1 MNKVHIQFYK
11 TKHSEF
17 ILGSFDNKLCM
28 LDYKYRTMRSTVDN
42 RIKAGLGASFEE
54 LDDEVLQLTR
64 TQLDEY
70 LSGKRKVFD
79 IPLLTVGTIFQKQV
93 WNALVK
99 VPYGKTLSY
108 LELAKNID
116 NEKAVRAVAA
126 ANGANAIS
134 IIIPCHR
141 IIGSKGELTGYAGG
155 IPVKKA
161 LLKIEGTA
169 IEETAEECLTETMDM
184 F

>member
-17 ILGSFDNKLCM
+17 ILGSSDNKLCM
-28 LDYKYRTMRSTVDN
+28 LDYRYRTMRNAIDN
-42 RIKAGLGASFEE
+42 RIKAGLGVDFEE
-54 LDDEVLQLTR
+54 QDDETLQLTR
-64 TQLDEY
+64 IQLDEY
-70 LSGKRKVFD
+70 LLGKRKIFE
-79 IPLLTVGTIFQKQV
+79 IPLLTVGTSFQKQV
-93 WNALVK
+93 WDALVK

-116 NEKAVRAVAA
+116 NERAVRAVAA

-141 IIGSKGELTGYAGG
+141 IIGSNGELTGYAGG
-155 IPVKKA
+155 LGVKKA
-161 LLKIEGTA
+161 LLNIEGTA
-169 IEETAEECLTETMDM
+169 NSALTETMNM

>member
-28 LDYKYRTMRSTVDN
+28 LDYRYRTMRNAIDN
-42 RIKAGLGASFEE
+42 RIKAGLGVDFEE
-54 LDDEVLQLTR
+54 QDDETLQSTR
-64 TQLDEY
+64 IQLDEY
-70 LSGKRKVFD
+70 LLGKRKIFE
-79 IPLLTVGTIFQKQV
+79 IPLLTVGTSFQKQV
-93 WNALVK
+93 WDALVK

-116 NEKAVRAVAA
+116 NERAVRAVAA

-141 IIGSKGELTGYAGG
+141 IIGSNGELTGYAGG
-155 IPVKKA
+155 LGVKKA
-161 LLKIEGTA
+161 LLNIEGTGNSA
-169 IEETAEECLTETMDM
+169 LTETMNM

>member
-17 ILGSFDNKLCM
+17 ILGSFENKLCM
-28 LDYKYRTMRSTVDN
+28 LDYRYRTRRDAVDN
-42 RIKAGLGASFEE
+42 RIKAGLSAEFVEK
-54 LDDEVLQLTR
+54 DDEILQSAR
-64 TQLDEY
+64 IQLDEY
-70 LSGKRKVFD
+70 LMGKRKTFD
-79 IPLLTVGTIFQKQV
+79 IPLLTIGTTFQKQV
-93 WNALVK
+93 WAALIK

-108 LELAKNID
+108 IDLAKNID

-141 IIGSKGELTGYAGG
+141 IIGSNGELTGYAGG
-155 IPVKKA
+155 LAVKKG
-161 LLKIEGTA
+161 LLNLEGVE
-169 IEETAEECLTETMDM
+169 IGSNKLTETLSL
-184 F
+184 FL